1 VDPPRCFAILVR
13 KQKLEEAWMC
23 ELDQISEMGRVSRRQ
38 FGKVGAVAGLGAAFA
53 PWATACAQG
62 GGGLVEND
70 VSFAAPGGT
79 MDAFFVH
86 PGEGKHPAVIIWPDI
101 AGLRDAFKAMGR
113 RLASAGYSVIVA
125 NPFYQDGPAPQFKD
139 FEDFRSNGGF
149 QKVGP
154 WMAKNTHEAV
164 TGAAQAIV
172 AWLDR
177 QPAVDTAKGI
187 GTQGYCMGGPF
198 VVRTTAA
205 VPTRVKAGASFH
217 GGGLVSDDPNAPV
230 KLLPRAQASY
240 LIAIAKNDDAQRPT
254 EKDAIKEAMAA
265 AGRPAEIEVYQGD
278 HGWTVAD
285 SPVYNEAEAE
295 RAWTRLLAL
304 YGSAL

>member
-1 VDPPRCFAILVR
+1 
-13 KQKLEEAWMC
+13 MC
-23 ELDQISEMGRVSRRQ
+23 ELDQVNEMGRVSRRQ

-62 GGGLVEND
+62 AGGLTESD

-101 AGLRDAFKAMGR
+101 AGLRDAFKAMAR
-113 RLASAGYSVIVA
+113 RLATAGYSVIVA
-125 NPFYQDGPAPQFKD
+125 NPFYQDGPAPQFAD
-139 FEDFRSNGGF
+139 FNAFRSDNGF

-172 AWLDR
+172 GWLDR
-177 QPAVDTAKGI
+177 QPAVDTARGI

-198 VVRTTAA
+198 VVRTTAT
-205 VPTRVKAGASFH
+205 VPARVKAGATFH

-230 KLLPRAQASY
+230 KLLSRAQASY
-240 LIAIAKNDDAQRPT
+240 LIAIAKNDDAQRPA
-254 EKDAIKEAMAA
+254 EKDAIREAMAT

-278 HGWTVAD
+278 HGWTVPD
-285 SPVYNEAEAE
+285 SPVYNQAEAD
-295 RAWTRLLAL
+295 RAWERLLNL
-304 YGSAL
+304 YKTNL